1 MHDYG
6 IDLLLYTYDEAGEV
20 ENGEIRLQVKAT
32 EAIKTRSR
40 RPVIPWRL
48 EQRDVRFWLNELMP
62 VILVVYDEREQK
74 AYWLHVQAHFASRSQ
89 WRFGRTVT
97 VDIPTNQ
104 VLSQSA
110 VRTFR
115 EFRQQI
121 LAQIQGVDDEN

>member
-1 MHDYG
+1 MAKLRRKRRTREHILADLSIHHVEGHVLRCGFTVERVVHDYG

-62 VILVVYDEREQK
+62 VILVVYD
-74 AYWLHVQAHFASRSQ
+74 
-89 WRFGRTVT
+89 
-97 VDIPTNQ
+97 
-104 VLSQSA
+104 
-110 VRTFR
+110 
-115 EFRQQI
+115 
-121 LAQIQGVDDEN
+121 